1 MSVNAAY
8 IGLILIWSTTPLA
21 IKWSGE
27 GPGFL
32 FGVTARML
40 IGTIACLL
48 IITIMRQRLIWNKKA
63 IYTYLSSSLGVFGS
77 MLCVYWGA
85 QYITSGLV
93 SVLFGLTPLLTSVFA
108 AFILKEQSLGRS
120 QLLGLVL
127 ALLGLVIIFYTD
139 IANSQFAVQG
149 IIAVV
154 VATTLHSFSTVM
166 VKQMGTELP
175 GIVVTT
181 GSLLISSLLFIV
193 TWMLGDNTLPDTVPA
208 KAMGSIVY
216 LGLVGT
222 VLGFTLFYYALSN
235 MKASSIGLI
244 PLITPVLALILG
256 ALLNAEEIGPKL
268 ILGSGLILS
277 GLLAHNWQT
286 CVVRFR

>member
-1 MSVNAAY
+1 MSVNTAY
-8 IGLILIWSTTPLA
+8 LGLILIWSTTPLA

-48 IITIMRQRLIWNKKA
+48 IITIMRKRLVWTKKA
-63 IYTYLSSSLGVFGS
+63 IYTYLSSSLGVYGS

-108 AFILKEQSLGRS
+108 TLILKEKSLGRS
-120 QLLGLVL
+120 QLLGLAL
-127 ALLGLVIIFYTD
+127 ALSGLVIIFYTD
-139 IANSQFAVQG
+139 IASSQFAVQG
-149 IIAVV
+149 IVAVIL
-154 VATTLHSFSTVM
+154 ATTLHSFSTVM

-181 GSLLISSLLFIV
+181 GSLLISSLLFIL
-193 TWMLGDNTLPDTVPA
+193 TWMLSGSTLPETVPA
-208 KAMGSIVY
+208 RAMGSIFY

-222 VLGFTLFYYALSN
+222 VVGFTLFYYALSN

-256 ALLNAEEIGPKL
+256 SLLNAEEIGIKL
-268 ILGSGLILS
+268 ILGTSLILS
-277 GLLAHNWQT
+277 GLLAHNWKT
-286 CVVRFR
+286 FVLRFR